1 MQSDFGPLPEHKNE
15 STRFKEFW
23 RRDYYCLHIHV
34 RSSSERNHLLPQMI
48 WRNNFSEKKSF
59 FFRFNQNCK
68 ILISCPFFTISD
80 GQTDFTFYTQKRI
93 FLENWLTCIRICPVG
108 NKMHVL
114 SRQTEVWPWKTKQ
127 HFAYRVDNCH
137 FCLMNS
143 SFVFASTVNACKTV
157 NFALS
162 VANSMIQSWTSIKT

>member
-1 MQSDFGPLPEHKNE
+1 MSQRVESSHWYFQCYFFWNAVGLWPRLDYQPLFGKMSPHSSPSSGRIKDRTRETVEIEPNFGPLPEHKKE

-34 RSSSERNHLLPQMI
+34 RSSSERNHLLAQMI

-68 ILISCPFFTISD
+68 ILISCPFFTISN

-114 SRQTEVWPWKTKQ
+114 SR
-127 HFAYRVDNCH
+127 
-137 FCLMNS
+137 
-143 SFVFASTVNACKTV
+143 
-157 NFALS
+157 
-162 VANSMIQSWTSIKT
+162 